1 MRVLGAI
8 LAGGRSSRFGSDKAL
23 ALIDGRPMLEHVAGR
38 LAGQCDGLVVVG
50 RDWPAMHRVED
61 RPEPGLGPLG
71 GLAGAL
77 AHARDHGF
85 DAVLTSSCDLPALP
99 GNLIDLLG
107 APDALLQRQPTI
119 GLWDSAHADGLA
131 AYLRSG
137 APRAVR
143 AWAETI
149 KASTVAWGEEL
160 ANINTP
166 GDLTA
171 FKVSRS
177 G

>member
-23 ALIDGRPMLEHVAGR
+23 ALIDGRPMLDHVAAR
-38 LAGQCDGLVVVG
+38 LAGQCDALVVAG
-50 RDWPAMHRVED
+50 RDWPGLARVDD

-85 DAVLTSSCDLPALP
+85 DAVLSSSCDLPALP
-99 GNLIDLLG
+99 GGLVDLLG

-131 AYLRSG
+131 AYLCGG
-137 APRAVR
+137 APRSIR

-149 KASTVAWGEEL
+149 QAGPIAWGEEL
-160 ANINTP
+160 ANINTHEDLAAYARRP
-166 GDLTA
+166 G
-171 FKVSRS
+171 
-177 G
+177 